1 MWGWQ
6 CDRQTDKQATDRQA
20 TSVLATSDLKVKLG
34 FDCLCEDRGTFGRRQ
49 ASGRQAAR
57 YHSQWVRFF
66 AQEAFFGFVAKFYAR
81 QEDRQAG
88 RRQSGDR
95 RTDRQATDR
104 QATSVLATGDLEIKL
119 DLTVFVKFHS
129 RVSLSSYRMKFV
141 WPESIQGLGQHA
153 GKLNLEIDCTFA
165 GWV

>member
-1 MWGWQ
+1 MKTGGHSVGDRRQ
-6 CDRQTDKQATDRQA
+6 GDRQQDYCK
-20 TSVLATSDLKVKLG
+20 VLCTAG
-34 FDCLCEDRGTFGRRQ
+34 
-49 ASGRQAAR
+49 
-57 YHSQWVRFF
+57 
-66 AQEAFFGFVAKFYAR
+66 
-81 QEDRQAG
+81 RQAG
-88 RRQSGDR
+88 RPQAVRRQA
-95 RTDRQATDR
+95 DRQTATDR

>member
-1 MWGWQ
+1 M
-6 CDRQTDKQATDRQA
+6 
-20 TSVLATSDLKVKLG
+20 LATSDSKVKLG
-34 FDCLCEDRGTFGRRQ
+34 FDCLCEDRGTFVGDRRQ
-49 ASGRQAAR
+49 GDRQQDIIR
-57 YHSQWVRFF
+57 NRCDFF

-104 QATSVLATGDLEIKL
+104 QATSVLATGDLGIKL
-119 DLTVFVKFHS
+119 DLAVFVKFHS

-141 WPESIQGLGQHA
+141 WP
-153 GKLNLEIDCTFA
+153 
-165 GWV
+165 

>member
-1 MWGWQ
+1 MRTYRQAAYRQAVFLFRLIAFVGNVTDGQ
-6 CDRQTDKQATDRQA
+6 TGRRQSGDRQTDKQATDRQA

-104 QATSVLATGDLEIKL
+104 QATSVNFKVLC
-119 DLTVFVKFHS
+119 
-129 RVSLSSYRMKFV
+129 RR
-141 WPESIQGLGQHA
+141 
-153 GKLNLEIDCTFA
+153 
-165 GWV
+165 